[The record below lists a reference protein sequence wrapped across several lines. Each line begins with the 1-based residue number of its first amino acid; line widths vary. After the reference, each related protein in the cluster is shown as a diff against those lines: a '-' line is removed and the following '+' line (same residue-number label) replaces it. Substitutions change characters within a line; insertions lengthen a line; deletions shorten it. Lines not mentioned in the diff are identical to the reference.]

1 MVKATLFFAMR
12 IRYILRMPPV
22 ARLLASATFPVLVLF
37 SSCGE
42 APGPASAAKDPGAG
56 ADTPEPATT
65 APAPPKPESPAGTSS
80 PGQTT
85 VPAPAPPPS
94 RYRPRSIGTPSAGS
108 TEARSVAD
116 APSPEAKSSKEYH
129 TVEVFYGTN
138 RKPTGFREANEFYG
152 TERHREGPMQYGKI
166 HVSIPL
172 HHTVGVVER
181 PKWYKLEFSEDPKK
195 HVMLLDL
202 ETLGKDAFFEAV
214 DTKTAESP
222 EHEAL
227 LFIHGFNVSFPS
239 AIQRTAQIAFD
250 LDFHGTALAF
260 SWPSQAALEAY
271 TVDQDNAIWS
281 VPHLS
286 RFLVDLQEKTDIDA
300 IHVIAHSMGT
310 RVLTQALAQARDE
323 GFDLKL
329 NNVILAAPDIDADVF
344 REQILPKIS
353 GVADRLTMYA
363 SSSDTA
369 LKLSQTI
376 HGNDRLGLGG
386 TFLKTIEGMDTV
398 NATDIDT
405 SLLGHAYYGSHRL
418 VVRDLLNLVVR
429 HLDPPRRDLVKG
441 PLGEWDFKAGALEE
455 ADKVSDTADAAEEA
469 PTADSPV
476 KPNDQ

>member
-1 MVKATLFFAMR
+1 MVGSKISFATRFHPIMR
-12 IRYILRMPPV
+12 ISLS
-22 ARLLASATFPVLVLF
+22 ARFLVPAAVPLLVLL
-37 SSCGE
+37 SSCGKAPEQTQAPVPESE
-42 APGPASAAKDPGAG
+42 A
-56 ADTPEPATT
+56 T
-65 APAPPKPESPAGTSS
+65 APA
-80 PGQTT
+80 
-85 VPAPAPPPS
+85 VPAEPRNEATASGQPVSPVPAPPP

-108 TEARSVAD
+108 TEQRGVAA
-116 APSPEAKSSKEYH
+116 APETEAAGSKEYH

-138 RKPTGFREANEFYG
+138 RKPTGFHEPNEFYG

-172 HHTVGVVER
+172 HHTIGVVER

-202 ETLGKDAFFEAV
+202 KTLGKEEFFGAV
-214 DTKTAESP
+214 EKKTAESP
-222 EHEAL
+222 KHEAL

-250 LDFHGTALAF
+250 LDFEGTALAF

-271 TVDQDNAIWS
+271 TIDQDNAIWS

-286 RFLVDLQEKTDIDA
+286 RFLVDLQEKTDIDE

-323 GFDLKL
+323 GFNLKL

-344 REQILPKIS
+344 KDQILPKLS
-353 GVADRLTMYA
+353 GVAERLTMYA

-405 SLLGHAYYGSHRL
+405 SLIGHAYYGSHRL

-429 HLDPPRRDLVKG
+429 HLDPPARDLVKG
-441 PLGEWDFKAGALEE
+441 PLGEWDFKAEALEDADE
-455 ADKVSDTADAAEEA
+455 AGVVPAEVPKAE
-469 PTADSPV
+469 
-476 KPNDQ
+476 